1 MTPPERQQFGGHL
14 LCRKENEVRTA
25 EAPEGRIIFTW
36 ITSSPQEKWREEIV
50 NILSLSAKMSIT
62 TFPKLLSF
70 TCHLPFTNIPEYPI
84 YYILKIDP
92 QNYILLSP

>member
-1 MTPPERQQFGGHL
+1 MEDICCAEKKMKYALQKL
-14 LCRKENEVRTA
+14 LKA
-25 EAPEGRIIFTW
+25 LLYYRIIFTW

-50 NILSLSAKMSIT
+50 NILLLSAKMSIT

-70 TCHLPFTNIPEYPI
+70 TCHLPFTIIPEYPI